1 MREIGRGSFGIVYLA
16 CWRGTVVAAKQI
28 PVPSRQCGEALKEVQ
43 ALRYVALFTL
53 PTMLYLI
60 ALTVFNFREIQHP
73 NILSI
78 LGVDVGKD
86 HVSIITNFV
95 PGTSLHSR
103 IFDATHPR
111 VRMWISPL

>member
-1 MREIGRGSFGIVYLA
+1 MRQFWYSLPGLLEGYSSCCKADTSAIWSMWGSTEG
-16 CWRGTVVAAKQI
+16 
-28 PVPSRQCGEALKEVQ
+28 VQ

-53 PTMLYLI
+53 PTTLYLI

-95 PGTSLHSR
+95 RGTSLHSR

-111 VRMWISPL
+111 VHMWISPL